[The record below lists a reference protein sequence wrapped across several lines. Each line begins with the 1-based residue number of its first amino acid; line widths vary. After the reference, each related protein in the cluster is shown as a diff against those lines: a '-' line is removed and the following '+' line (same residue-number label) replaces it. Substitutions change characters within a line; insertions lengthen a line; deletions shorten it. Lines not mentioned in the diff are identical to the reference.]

1 MAHFAELD
9 ENNFVRQV
17 IVVNNSELLDDN
29 GNESEARGITFCQTL
44 LGGKWIQT
52 SYNSS
57 FRANFAGIES
67 FYNSKLDAFS
77 TPKPY
82 PSWILDEETNT
93 FVAPVNKPDS
103 GMWLWDESVVN
114 WVEYNGA

>member
-9 ENNFVRQV
+9 ENNFVKQV
-17 IVVNNSELLDDN
+17 IVVHNNELLNEN
-29 GNESEARGITFCQTL
+29 GDESEAKGIAFCQAL
-44 LGGKWIQT
+44 FGGNWVQT

-57 FRANFAGIES
+57 FRTNFAGIDS
-67 FYNSKLDAFS
+67 FYNSTLDAFS

-82 PSWILDEETNT
+82 PSWVLDEGSNT
-93 FVAPVNKPDS
+93 FIAPINKPDS

-114 WVEYNGA
+114 WVEYNGV